1 MKIDDLKIGTQ
12 LKIGFGIILL
22 FGIILAVTAWKH
34 TDRIAFEVSR
44 IYNHPLQ
51 VRRALGGIKADVLSI
66 HRGMKDL
73 VISNSDFETAEILA
87 EIDKY
92 NADLLREIEV
102 LRSQYLGPKEDVD
115 RLNASLVEWQS
126 IREETI
132 RLYRM
137 KSIKAAVERTKRT
150 GAGGDKV
157 NQIVDN
163 IDIIDKFAFNK
174 GEELYS
180 NANELNRSLNRQ
192 LMIVVLFIFTSSIFI
207 VYLLMRN
214 IKRPLTELSRSTKRF
229 MKGEIGSRSSYSS
242 NNEFGELSRS
252 YNELADMIEKEF
264 ILNKDSSKLAGDMLI
279 YDDAHKFCHKLLSN
293 IIELTNAQMGALY
306 LLNQNNS
313 QFERFEC
320 LGMDETGCK
329 PFSALNFEGEFGPAL
344 SSKKIH
350 HIKSISPECRFT
362 FSTVSGQFKP
372 NEILTIPVIVEDVVV
387 AVISLS
393 TLNSFTEEDINLLN
407 STGNTLNAR
416 MSGILAYRKN
426 IKISHLLEQQNS
438 ELEAQ
443 KTELVSM
450 TGELTE
456 QNRELE
462 MQKVQLDRANRL
474 KTTFLSN
481 MSHELRTPLNSIIA
495 LSGVL
500 NRRLED
506 KIPKEEYGYLD
517 VITRNGK
524 QLLDIINDILDLA
537 KIEAG
542 RDEINV
548 RKFNLSELI
557 SEVVEMITP
566 QANQKELKIL
576 VSGKESLTLS
586 TDFSKCRHILQNLV
600 SNAVKFT
607 DTGEVEISVKT
618 EQESLILSVRDTGIG
633 IDKDL
638 IPFIFDEFRQ
648 ADSSNTKRYGGSGLG
663 LAIAKKYANLIGG
676 DITVKSEKGE
686 GSVFTVTIPLTI
698 SGSDNFPNFSQSAI
712 MDLQKNETANFTKER
727 NPVRILLVEDT
738 EAAIIQMKD
747 ILEEVGYTIDV
758 ALNGV
763 EAVEQISKTI
773 PDAMILDLMMP
784 EMDGFEV
791 LKNIRG
797 KEETSRLPVLILT
810 AKYLSKEELSF
821 LKHNNVHQLIHK
833 GNVSR
838 EELINAI
845 ASLVKKSC
853 RDI

>member
-1 MKIDDLKIGTQ
+1 MKIDDIKIGTQ
-12 LKIGFGIILL
+12 LKIGFAIILL
-22 FGIILAVTAWKH
+22 FGTILAVTAWKH
-34 TDRIAFEVSR
+34 TDRIASEVSR

-66 HRGMKDL
+66 HRAMKDL
-73 VISNSDFETAEILA
+73 VISESDQESEAILVEI
-87 EIDKY
+87 EKF
-92 NADLLREIEV
+92 NADLFKEMEV
-102 LRSQYLGPKEDVD
+102 LRNQYLGPKEDVES
-115 RLNASLVEWQS
+115 LNTSLVEWQS

-137 KSIKAAVERTKRT
+137 KSIKAAAERTKRT
-150 GAGGDKV
+150 GAGGEMV
-157 NQIVDN
+157 NQIVTN
-163 IDIIDKFAFNK
+163 IEIIDKFAFNK
-174 GEELYS
+174 GEELYL

-192 LMIVVLFIFTSSIFI
+192 LVIVVLFIFISTIFVI
-207 VYLLMRN
+207 YLLMRN
-214 IKRPLTELSRSTKRF
+214 IKRPLTELSSSTKRF
-229 MKGEIGSRSSYSS
+229 IKGEIGSRSSYNSK
-242 NNEFGELSRS
+242 NEFGELSRS
-252 YNELADMIEKEF
+252 YNELADVIEKEF
-264 ILNKDSSKLAGDMLI
+264 ILNKNSSKLTGDMLI
-279 YDDAHKFCHKLLSN
+279 FEDAHKFCHKLLSN

-306 LLNQNNS
+306 LLNEKES

-320 LGMDETGCK
+320 LGMDESGCK
-329 PFSALNFEGEFGPAL
+329 PFSALNFEGEFGPAI
-344 SSKKIH
+344 STKSVH

-372 NEILTIPVIVEDVVV
+372 NEILTIPVVVEDVVV

-393 TLNSFTEEDINLLN
+393 TLNSFTDEDINLLN
-407 STGNTLNAR
+407 STSNTLNAR

-426 IKISHLLEQQNS
+426 IKISQLLEQQNS

-443 KTELVSM
+443 KNELLSM

-456 QNRELE
+456 QNRELD

-548 RKFNLSELI
+548 KTFNLSELI
-557 SEVVEMITP
+557 AEVVEMITP
-566 QANQKELKIL
+566 VANQKGLKVI
-576 VSGKESLTLS
+576 VSGEENLTLT
-586 TDFSKCRHILQNLV
+586 TDFNKCRHILQNLM

-607 DTGEVEISVKT
+607 DSGAVEISVKT
-618 EQESLILSVRDTGIG
+618 KQESLILSVRDTGIG
-633 IDKDL
+633 IEKDL

-676 DITVKSEKGE
+676 DITVKSKKGE
-686 GSVFTVTIPLTI
+686 GSVFTITIPLTI
-698 SGSDNFPNFSQSAI
+698 SGSDNFRDFPHDSVIDSQINESTNFV
-712 MDLQKNETANFTKER
+712 EER
-727 NPVRILLVEDT
+727 DPVRILLVEDT

-791 LKNIRG
+791 LKNIRE

-853 RDI
+853 RNI